1 MPSKK
6 KEPEEKPACER
17 CGQVHPTRCT
27 AHKKNTDPL
36 QPCGQNRVEVGA
48 TVCWY
53 HGGATKAHRAK
64 AAKRRE
70 EMALEKDANAL
81 LATYGKA
88 GVGDPFK
95 ELQTV
100 VAQNKAMLTALGKRL
115 NSLDA
120 LEVTDYKGAIHA
132 KTELVAFERTLERAM
147 KGYDLLLRHQP
158 AAVHG
163 QTKSLLADLAGRLG
177 VAPETDDEDDWD
189 EDDLL

>member
-70 EMALEKDANAL
+70 EMALEKDAKAI

-88 GVGDPFK
+88 GIGNPVK
-95 ELQTV
+95 ELERV
-100 VAQNKAMLTALGKRL
+100 VAQNKALTEAIGRRL
-115 NSLDA
+115 NALDSI
-120 LEVTDYKGAIHA
+120 EVKDDKGALHVRA
-132 KTELVAFERTLERAM
+132 EMLVFERALDRQG
-147 KGYDLLLRHQP
+147 KLLKDYISVQP
-158 AAVHG
+158 DSVHEE
-163 QTKSLLADLAGRLG
+163 TKSLFADMAQRLG
-177 VAPETDDEDDWD
+177 IAPEGDEDDDWD